1 MAPLATAYAL
11 TTPLLLCYAL
21 THTLGGLLLTPP
33 PPTPSSNIVWQGMQT
48 VSFPFMGRSDCT
60 YGEFYMGF
68 GLMVTVFLVFS
79 AGVSAVLWGVER
91 RWALKGRGRP
101 GEGKEKSATKEKGK
115 GKTVKREDV
124 EGASAEEIRVLI
136 RPLAWMMFVSQVVTV
151 VLSWVYFFLP
161 PVVMG
166 LLISGLAGWECFTT
180 YAY

>member
-1 MAPLATAYAL
+1 
-11 TTPLLLCYAL
+11 
-21 THTLGGLLLTPP
+21 
-33 PPTPSSNIVWQGMQT
+33 
-48 VSFPFMGRSDCT
+48 MGRGDCT

-68 GLMVTVFLVFS
+68 GLMATVFLVFS

-91 RWALKGRGRP
+91 RWALKGRGRQ
-101 GEGKEKSATKEKGK
+101 GEAKEKSATKEKGK
-115 GKTVKREDV
+115 GKTMKREDA
-124 EGASAEEIRVLI
+124 EDASAEEIRVLI
-136 RPLAWMMFVSQVVTV
+136 RPVAWMLFVSQVVTV